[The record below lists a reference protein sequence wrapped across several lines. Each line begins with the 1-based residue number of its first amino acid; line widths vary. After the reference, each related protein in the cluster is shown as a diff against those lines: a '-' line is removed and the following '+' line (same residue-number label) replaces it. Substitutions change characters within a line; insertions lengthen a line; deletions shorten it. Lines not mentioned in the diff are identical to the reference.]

1 MARDMNIIISL
12 HNLAWILLL
21 HLQCREFADGKKE

>member
-1 MARDMNIIISL
+1 MNIIISL

-21 HLQCREFADGKKE
+21 NLQCREFADGKKQ